1 VGEAYRARV
10 AKYNNKAVN
19 ARKFQVGIWVHRK
32 ANLMTRDSTEGK
44 LAAKW
49 EGPYRVI
56 KCHEEGAYRLES
68 REGKPVPRAWNA
80 EHLKKYYM

>member
-1 VGEAYRARV
+1 
-10 AKYNNKAVN
+10 
-19 ARKFQVGIWVHRK
+19 
-32 ANLMTRDSTEGK
+32 MTRDSAEGK

-49 EGPYRVI
+49 EGPYQVI
-56 KCHEEGAYRLES
+56 KCHKKGAYRLES